1 MSPAIAA
8 LATVCP
14 RVPPVGP
21 PCPNTTSLRFE
32 LRSLL
37 DSFCSSNLCCNSSL
51 VLLRCLLGSFGFSLA
66 RSLRSL
72 LALLSSFVLLLGFG
86 VTFLGVFLL
95 LLLCNLLGLGG
106 FLLLVGNFLNMLVFL
121 LGFVGFLLEVG
132 LLCLLLLL
140 CFGLL
145 ASNLLGLLCL
155 FLNCFLCYFDLMLL
169 LLARFGTLAEGWA
182 INEGGSRLGRITV
195 LVVANPRTAY
205 TPHLTVYPP
214 LWLCLA

>member
-37 DSFCSSNLCCNSSL
+37 NGFFSSDLCCNNRL
-51 VLLRCLLGSFGFSLA
+51 VPLCCLLGSFGFSLA

-95 LLLCNLLGLGG
+95 LLLCNLL
-106 FLLLVGNFLNMLVFL
+106 NMLVFL
-121 LGFVGFLLEVG
+121 LGLVGLLLEVV

-140 CFGLL
+140 SFGLL
-145 ASNLLGLLCL
+145 ARNLLGLLCL
-155 FLNCFLCYFDLMLL
+155 FLNCFLCYFDLPLL

-195 LVVANPRTAY
+195 LVIAK
-205 TPHLTVYPP
+205 
-214 LWLCLA
+214 